1 MAYKKCKCPP
11 EGAPQWVMTF
21 GDMMSLLLT
30 FFVLLLSLSEVK
42 KESEFRAVVKEVKK
56 AFGIHGGG
64 GKVPTPDDPALSFI
78 DRIESLQKVSRRHP
92 QPSQVPDPGMQGKRQ
107 QVTTVRQKL
116 TQITGGRLVFEP
128 GLTRLT
134 ETHRKKLIQLATQ
147 IRGFNTKIHVN
158 GHADTAEIF
167 DPKQFE
173 NIQDLSYRRARVV
186 GDFLISKEC
195 RIRPQRIKL
204 IAKGDSEKVKWAIY
218 QPTQL
223 QSNRRV
229 EIQVS
234 NMLVDELT
242 TPELDRSN

>member
-1 MAYKKCKCPP
+1 MRV
-11 EGAPQWVMTF
+11 GARK
-21 GDMMSLLLT
+21 G
-30 FFVLLLSLSEVK
+30 
-42 KESEFRAVVKEVKK
+42 
-56 AFGIHGGG
+56 
-64 GKVPTPDDPALSFI
+64 PTPDDPALSFI
-78 DRIESLQKVSRRHP
+78 DRIESLQKVRRRHP

-116 TQITGGRLVFEP
+116 PQITGGRLVFEP

-204 IAKGDSEKVKWAIY
+204 IANGDSEKVKWAIY